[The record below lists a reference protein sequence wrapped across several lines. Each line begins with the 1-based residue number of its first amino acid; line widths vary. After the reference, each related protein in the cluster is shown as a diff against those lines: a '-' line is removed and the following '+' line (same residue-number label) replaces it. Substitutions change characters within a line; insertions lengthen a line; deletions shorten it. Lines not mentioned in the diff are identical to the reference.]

1 MTEEGLDFHATKDI
15 DLVLIIEVYVWTL
28 WKTMKIEHITLYVKD
43 LETARNFFV
52 KYLGA
57 KSNEG
62 YHNLKTSFRSY
73 FLSFD
78 DGARLEI
85 MNKPEMP
92 DFPKKLFL
100 RASLNSVIL
109 RKASSGGNSRP
120 ASISSIPRSNMRRR

>member
-92 DFPKKLFL
+92 DFPKELFL

>member
-92 DFPKKLFL
+92 DFPKELFL
-100 RASLNSVIL
+100 RAFLNSVIL

>member
-1 MTEEGLDFHATKDI
+1 
-15 DLVLIIEVYVWTL
+15 
-28 WKTMKIEHITLYVKD
+28 MKIEHIALYVKE

-92 DFPKKLFL
+92 DFPKELFL

-109 RKASSGGNSRP
+109 RKASSGGDSRP

>member
-1 MTEEGLDFHATKDI
+1 
-15 DLVLIIEVYVWTL
+15 
-28 WKTMKIEHITLYVKD
+28 MKIEHIALYVKD

-62 YHNLKTSFRSY
+62 YHNSKTSFRSY

-92 DFPKKLFL
+92 VSQRNL
-100 RASLNSVIL
+100 
-109 RKASSGGNSRP
+109 P
-120 ASISSIPRSNMRRR
+120 ALGMRTLHSA

>member
-28 WKTMKIEHITLYVKD
+28 WKTMKIEHITLYVKN

-92 DFPKKLFL
+92 DFPKELFL

-120 ASISSIPRSNMRRR
+120 ASVSSISRSNMRRR

>member
-1 MTEEGLDFHATKDI
+1 
-15 DLVLIIEVYVWTL
+15 
-28 WKTMKIEHITLYVKD
+28 MKIEHIALYVKD
-43 LETARNFFV
+43 LEAARNFFV

-85 MNKPEMP
+85 MNKSEMP
-92 DFPKKLFL
+92 DFPRNL
-100 RASLNSVIL
+100 
-109 RKASSGGNSRP
+109 P
-120 ASISSIPRSNMRRR
+120 ALGMHTLHSA